1 MIDKLTPEQEAKI
14 PAYLDEYMRIGLST
28 EPCDKIKAEEAI
40 ARSYAY
46 LKLPAPKFH
55 WTSSPFAGAKLAA
68 QINKGSEDV
77 TKEEISE
84 MASKASYGS
93 FEAYWVAFYAFIA
106 EQLPVQKDEL
116 IDIVKDIIKN
126 SGVYWT
132 FKNNVVISEKPVA
145 IHMKDKKL
153 HNPDGLALEYPDGTG
168 IFAIEGKSYPSLLD
182 MTIAEHSKEK

>member
-14 PAYLDEYMRIGLST
+14 PEYIEEYMRIGLST
-28 EPCDKIKAEEAI
+28 DPCDRTKAEEAI
-40 ARSYAY
+40 VRSYSY
-46 LKLPAPKFH
+46 LNLPPPKFH
-55 WTSSPFAGAKLAA
+55 WVDSPFAGAKLAA
-68 QINKGSEDV
+68 QINKGDEDV

-153 HNPDGLALEYPDGTG
+153 HNPNGLALEYPDGTG
-168 IFAIEGKSYPSLLD
+168 IFALEGKSYPSLLE
-182 MTIAEHSKEK
+182 MTISEYSDK